1 MRVVSV
7 ITTQVGSVIALL
19 MSANVIRSTIW
30 LGKLKKAITA
40 ALLVENIKILLH
52 TIMVTIQAMKVMTIL
67 TMTRLCSRSKYYL
80 LQL

>member
-1 MRVVSV
+1 
-7 ITTQVGSVIALL
+7 
-19 MSANVIRSTIW
+19 

-52 TIMVTIQAMKVMTIL
+52 TVMVTIQVMKVMTIL

>member
-1 MRVVSV
+1 MNVNAINS
-7 ITTQVGSVIALL
+7 ITL
-19 MSANVIRSTIW
+19 

-52 TIMVTIQAMKVMTIL
+52 TVMVTIQAMKVMTIL
-67 TMTRLCSRSKYYL
+67 TMTRQCSRSKYYL